1 MAEERLAIIQDV
13 RMEEGLVV
21 IGDRPDDEAEDLI
34 SLHDQDYMLPVN
46 NTEATPYKSLWEVQ
60 RYVLITADYYYHN
73 TYTFNE
79 TTTDLSETLSNIN
92 RH

>member
-46 NTEATPYKSLWEVQ
+46 STEATPYKSLWM
-60 RYVLITADYYYHN
+60 T
-73 TYTFNE
+73 
-79 TTTDLSETLSNIN
+79 
-92 RH
+92 